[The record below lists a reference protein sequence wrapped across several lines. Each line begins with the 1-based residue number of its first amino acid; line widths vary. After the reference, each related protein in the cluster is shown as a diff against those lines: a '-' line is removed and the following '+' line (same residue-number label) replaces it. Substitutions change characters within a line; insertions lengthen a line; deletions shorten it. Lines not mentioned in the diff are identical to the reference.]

1 VAAIEGVVADESQDL
16 VAAARDLNGVGGS
29 APLNLTRGQWV
40 LTTAVLLIQN
50 PGLSVA
56 DFEQKKLVTP
66 NVRMHMRSTRPIP
79 SFWDSANDALR
90 SFRFAQRFRASPFS
104 RDAYS
109 ALELSVVGTR
119 VMEDLGKVKAQE
131 CRLMKDELM
140 TRDKHGTGLV
150 PLALFYAQWNRSRA
164 LHYFEY
170 VETAEHLQAIGA
182 LDETSARHPQVRIV
196 NYILGP
202 ANCGARTSTAATCC
216 MSECEPVV
224 REIESHVRAPTA
236 TADRL
241 IGVVGN
247 VSTLTVDAPR
257 RLPPGLAQR
266 LRDIAAKRR
275 GGLVPLH
282 GRLFAEWLHFAFPH
296 ECPFPHAVGDAAVHS
311 VGFWDGQHVAH
322 NDTEQEEVRARFA
335 VAPDEELHSGPTDH
349 GARSWVEEEVLLMEV
364 PGGWAGPALRGAAQ
378 AAAVMAACGALL
390 RAAWAAW
397 PGAGGG
403 KGGWAL

>member
-1 VAAIEGVVADESQDL
+1 
-16 VAAARDLNGVGGS
+16 
-29 APLNLTRGQWV
+29 
-40 LTTAVLLIQN
+40 
-50 PGLSVA
+50 
-56 DFEQKKLVTP
+56 
-66 NVRMHMRSTRPIP
+66 
-79 SFWDSANDALR
+79 
-90 SFRFAQRFRASPFS
+90 
-104 RDAYS
+104 
-109 ALELSVVGTR
+109 
-119 VMEDLGKVKAQE
+119 
-131 CRLMKDELM
+131 MKDELM

-296 ECPFPHAVGDAAVHS
+296 ECPFPHAVEDAAVHS
-311 VGFWDGQHVAH
+311 INFWQGRQFVHS
-322 NDTEQEEVRARFA
+322 DTEQEEARARYA
-335 VAPDEELHSGPTDH
+335 VASDEELHSGPTDH
-349 GARSWVEEEVLLMEV
+349 GARPWVQEEVLRVEV
-364 PGGWAGPALRGAAQ
+364 PGGWPGIALRGAAQ
-378 AAAVMAACGALL
+378 AAALAAMCGVLL
-390 RAAWAAW
+390 RAAWVAW
-397 PGAGGG
+397 PSADGG
-403 KGGWAL
+403 KASGARAVAGPRAGACAIARPGNSGGWAL